1 MTNLYYIA
9 VLSIFL
15 SPSLSLP
22 SSQSYKIVIWFIWK
36 TFHIW
41 AVDSDHI
48 TRRTCEAH
56 KWKFNVFVTMGQVF
70 LFAFVAVCNF
80 FCFVPITNEQIL
92 QKHFFPVLILRTDFI
107 KKNSDMFG
115 DYMFHMFKPRDVSIM
130 VQSTETR
137 TFFISIANFVECD
150 DRSMMDWKMI
160 VAKYLWTK

>member
-80 FCFVPITNEQIL
+80 FLFCADYERTNSTKTLFPCFDTAHRFYKKKFRHVWRLHVSYVQAERCFNNGAIDRNAHIFHLHRQFCRMRRQIDDGL
-92 QKHFFPVLILRTDFI
+92 
-107 KKNSDMFG
+107 KNDCS
-115 DYMFHMFKPRDVSIM
+115 
-130 VQSTETR
+130 
-137 TFFISIANFVECD
+137 
-150 DRSMMDWKMI
+150 
-160 VAKYLWTK
+160 